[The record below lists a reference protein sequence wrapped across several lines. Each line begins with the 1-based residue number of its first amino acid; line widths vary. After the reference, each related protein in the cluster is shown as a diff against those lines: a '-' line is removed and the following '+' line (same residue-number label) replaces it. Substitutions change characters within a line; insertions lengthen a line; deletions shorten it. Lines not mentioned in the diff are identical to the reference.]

1 MHGTCTLAQ
10 SNVDEFHRNMGVH
23 NTSNDDL
30 LLGECLLIKFGFNV
44 KDHSS
49 LNVRLERQF
58 HMQLF

>member
-23 NTSNDDL
+23 NTPNDDL
-30 LLGECLLIKFGFNV
+30 FLRECLLIRFGLNA
-44 KDHSS
+44 KDYSS

-58 HMQLF
+58 HMQPF